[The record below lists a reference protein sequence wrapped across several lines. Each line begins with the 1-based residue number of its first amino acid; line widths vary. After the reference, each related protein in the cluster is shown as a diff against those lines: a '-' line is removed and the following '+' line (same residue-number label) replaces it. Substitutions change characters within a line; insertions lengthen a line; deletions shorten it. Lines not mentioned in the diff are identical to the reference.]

1 MTDFGQALRAVKQ
14 GYGIAREVKDEN
26 YPKGLIFL
34 RYNAVGM
41 AYFVIQYFDDEEGIH
56 FDDEDLVATDWLI
69 FSRLQNNQGQDIGW
83 AIDEDLS
90 NYIEK

>member
-14 GYGIAREVKDEN
+14 GDGIAREVKDEN
-26 YPKGLIFL
+26 YPNGLIFL
-34 RYNAVGM
+34 RYNDVDM
-41 AYFVIQYFDDEEGIH
+41 ANFVIQYFDEERTH

-69 FSRLQNNQGQDIGW
+69 FSRLQNNHGQDIGW